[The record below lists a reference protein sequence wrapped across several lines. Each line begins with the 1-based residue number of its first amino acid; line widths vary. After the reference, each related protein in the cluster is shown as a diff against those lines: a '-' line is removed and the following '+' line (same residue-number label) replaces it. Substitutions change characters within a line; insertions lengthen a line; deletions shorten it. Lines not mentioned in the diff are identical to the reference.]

1 MSPEASFLLRVSAVE
16 ALCTRAEQ
24 TEAFRDLIESTLAS
38 IPAEGSNQDRNQ
50 IKEARKRIA
59 KRQSVRSAYTSK
71 IKRLLG
77 DGNAK
82 RFEGLYERR
91 SDFLHDGRGRGTL
104 GEDVNVALDISLAL
118 LLADIAQSAAE
129 SIA

>member
-1 MSPEASFLLRVSAVE
+1 MWGSAPSFRVTV
-16 ALCTRAEQ
+16 Q
-24 TEAFRDLIESTLAS
+24 V
-38 IPAEGSNQDRNQ
+38 IPALISTSAGTLRQKCH
-50 IKEARKRIA
+50 IKIGIRSRKRIA
-59 KRQSVRSAYTSK
+59 KGQSVCSAYKSK
-71 IKRLLG
+71 IKWLLG